1 MGVCQKTVSNAV
13 TEFIEALNHHIIVK
27 KFIKCNL
34 GDERFC
40 RSQAA
45 GFARRGLLPNIVG
58 AMDGTYVR
66 ILKPPHSGSQYYCR
80 KPFCALNVLAVVDA
94 RGRFTY
100 VNANFPGSV
109 HDSTVYSLSKLR
121 EAFEEG
127 RVPRGFCL
135 LGDSGFTNGSD
146 ILTPIRRPRTRQ
158 QRRYNK
164 THKKM
169 RVIVE
174 CTFGRWK
181 GRFKILESKVRL
193 EPEKAAKVVM
203 ACAVLH
209 NLMMDMG
216 IGTREHLGRR
226 RARIPVPPPD
236 IRDIRS
242 FLVRRL

>member
-13 TEFIEALNHHIIVK
+13 TEFIEALNHPLIVK

-146 ILTPIRRPRTRQ
+146 ILTPIRSPRTRQ
-158 QRRYNK
+158 QRRESRTSSRKQRFIYNERIMK
-164 THKKM
+164 RRTVPVKKLKNM
-169 RVIVE
+169 K
-174 CTFGRWK
+174 K
-181 GRFKILESKVRL
+181 GNVTKKDANLRPPLTYRSL
-193 EPEKAAKVVM
+193 LPSSGYNAPEK
-203 ACAVLH
+203 
-209 NLMMDMG
+209 
-216 IGTREHLGRR
+216 
-226 RARIPVPPPD
+226 
-236 IRDIRS
+236 
-242 FLVRRL
+242 

>member
-1 MGVCQKTVSNAV
+1 MEERHLKRLCDLLRPIMGRAEIAHWSVEHENKVLIGLRYLASDSHQEVLADTMGVCQKTVSNAV
-13 TEFIEALNHHIIVK
+13 TEFIEALNHPLIVK
-27 KFIKCNL
+27 KFINCNL

-40 RSQAA
+40 CSHVA

-66 ILKPPHSGSQYYCR
+66 MLKPPHSESQYYCR

-100 VNANFPGSV
+100 VNANFSGSL
-109 HDSTVYSLSKLR
+109 HDSAVYSLSKLR

-127 RVPRGFCL
+127 RVPRRFCL
-135 LGDSGFTNGSD
+135 LGDSGFNNGSD
-146 ILTPIRRPRTRQ
+146 ILPPIWSPRTRQ

-181 GRFKILESKVRL
+181 GRFKILESEVWL
-193 EPEKAAKVVM
+193 
-203 ACAVLH
+203 
-209 NLMMDMG
+209 
-216 IGTREHLGRR
+216 
-226 RARIPVPPPD
+226 
-236 IRDIRS
+236 
-242 FLVRRL
+242 